1 MKNLN
6 DKIAKQIIEVS
17 NIDLFQNSRRR
28 EVVEVR
34 SIFIKILKEHQE
46 MTFYGIRDY
55 FCENGKCLNH
65 ATIMYANSMFEV
77 YIRYN
82 PKLKEW
88 YDFIVNALFDTSEK
102 NLLNKKNDLLNSIEY
117 LSEDNIDNVS
127 EYVDN
132 LVTEQI
138 TV

>member
-1 MKNLN
+1 
-6 DKIAKQIIEVS
+6 
-17 NIDLFQNSRRR
+17 
-28 EVVEVR
+28 
-34 SIFIKILKEHQE
+34 
-46 MTFYGIRDY
+46 
-55 FCENGKCLNH
+55 
-65 ATIMYANSMFEV
+65 MYANSMFEV

>member
-1 MKNLN
+1 MKQLN
-6 DKIAKQIIEVS
+6 NKIAKQIIQVS
-17 NIDLFQNSRRR
+17 GIDLFQNSRRR

-34 SIFIKILKEHQE
+34 SIFIKILKEHQN

-55 FCENGKCLNH
+55 FCDHGKCINH
-65 ATIMYANSMFEV
+65 ATVMYANNMFEV
-77 YIRYN
+77 YIKYN

-88 YDFIVNALFDTSEK
+88 YDFIVNALFDTNEK
-102 NLLNKKNDLLNSIEY
+102 NFLNKKNDLLNNIEY
-117 LSEDNIDNVS
+117 LNEDNINNVS

-138 TV
+138 TI

>member
-55 FCENGKCLNH
+55 FCENG
-65 ATIMYANSMFEV
+65 
-77 YIRYN
+77 
-82 PKLKEW
+82 
-88 YDFIVNALFDTSEK
+88 
-102 NLLNKKNDLLNSIEY
+102 
-117 LSEDNIDNVS
+117 NV
-127 EYVDN
+127 
-132 LVTEQI
+132 
-138 TV
+138 